1 MKYAIGSVYK
11 ESGDTRGH
19 YLGKYKDRFYIY
31 SESRGKIINLGKL
44 PEKPIEVSN
53 QGVEFLKK
61 MLPLRGER
69 FIGVDEVEYIFISPN
84 PNNPIEI
91 HLYDSER
98 NLLRTAAPFI
108 KEVLTGQIDE
118 VTSNEMDIISSKSKL
133 FPQSTLDL
141 VKIGLTTFKKDYAD
155 FDSYEIVEIGNIVSG
170 TGYYHEVDE
179 YFPLK
184 GILIKYK
191 TTLTVENELEEYNG
205 IGFFG
210 IEVKDKYI
218 NKFYPFTFDES
229 NSEDFSK
236 TTYISNGYGDHVEI
250 SKELISRDVIKKEI
264 ENLNLDFYQK
274 KGKL

>member
-1 MKYAIGSVYK
+1 MG
-11 ESGDTRGH
+11 ECQ
-19 YLGKYKDRFYIY
+19 LGKYKDRFYIY
-31 SESRGKIINLGKL
+31 SESREKIVNLGKL

-69 FIGVDEVEYIFISPN
+69 FIGVDGMEYIFISPN
-84 PNNPIEI
+84 PTNPIEI
-91 HLYDSER
+91 YLYDSER
-98 NLLRTAAPFI
+98 SLLCTAAPFI

-118 VTSNEMDIISSKSKL
+118 TTSNEMDIISSKSKL

-141 VKIGLTTFKKDYAD
+141 VKIGLTTFKKDYRN
-155 FDSYEIVEIGNIVSG
+155 FDSYEIVEVGDIVSG
-170 TGYYHEVDE
+170 VGYYHEVDDH
-179 YFPLK
+179 FPLK

-191 TTLTVENELEEYNG
+191 TTLTVGEELAEYNG

-210 IEVKDKYI
+210 IEIKDKYI
-218 NKFYPFTFDES
+218 NKFYPFTFDEP

-236 TTYISNGYGDHVEI
+236 ATYFSNGYGDHVEI
-250 SKELISRDVIKKEI
+250 SKVLISRDDIKKET